1 MHEEIERLI
10 KKKDICVLA
19 TVSEGEP
26 HCSLMNYISSDD
38 CREIYMVTQKGTK
51 KYRNLN
57 TNPAVS
63 LLVDT
68 REENPGPSRPEGKA
82 LTIAGVFQKMEN
94 ENKKAM
100 IKSKFIEKHPYLNT
114 FMKDK
119 DSEIFCVKV
128 ASCLLLDGFTKA
140 HFEQI

>member
-19 TVSEGEP
+19 TVSEGAP
-26 HCSLMNYISSDD
+26 HCSLMNYVPSDD

-57 TNPAVS
+57 TNHAVS

-68 REENPGPSRPEGKA
+68 REENAGHRRPEGKA
-82 LTIAGVFQKMEN
+82 LTIAGVFQKMED

-114 FMKDK
+114 FMEDK

-128 ASCLLLDGFTKA
+128 SSCLLLDGFTNA